1 MSPHGIKGTGKKNKC
16 SSLSVNGPKML
27 AKKKRKILSETPDVD
42 VSGKATSWRGL
53 KIESSNDLKEKILKQ
68 LTCPSR
74 QYKGRDGEI
83 ELPPKKKRKFQNNG
97 SVETDSDVEKTS
109 RRSKLMKKQYL
120 EKPSSKMQRWKK
132 LAEDAEFYGSSNS
145 ASKGKKKKKL
155 MTVNYDDGVC
165 VYDLHT
171 PSKLKKMKRQK
182 GANHIVNKKK
192 VHIGKRVITP
202 HKGGRKEAMKPKLN
216 VSSSRLKLL
225 SKKQRKKLE
234 ENYSLQIYSDVELS
248 DSDVSA
254 DGQNVISIKK
264 GKFSMPDKWSYRQLL
279 SKKKAKSKKEQE
291 CNVGKIKK
299 SKQHH
304 EHVLEDED
312 SYDNIEEAS
321 SDEDLS
327 EVDDDDED
335 EDEVDD
341 AEEDDDDEEEEDD
354 DDDEDDDDEDSEAQM
369 SDERLGAEKK
379 NVSNQ
384 NLPNG
389 NWEMINDERCREV
402 TQEDYG
408 SAWKQ
413 HDGDTTSIVLHPW
426 PHGNNF
432 QEQQPHSHQVLQKNK
447 HAGLANTSNLS
458 IIGGVLDSTLSG
470 HNNPGISHPS
480 LQHYH
485 SEQEKQQS
493 QFTENHIQVQDGSV
507 RHFGD
512 QTQIYNTYNVDVKS
526 QTHISNNQTDPNQSS
541 QPCHLQQYTDLNHTQ
556 SQPNGS
562 SFGASKV
569 KYYYPASFGK
579 EGILEVERALQPVPP
594 EEVLTQGFRI
604 NIKRCD
610 MATLVGANWLNDE
623 IINFYMNII
632 VQRSKID
639 GYPSVYIPSTFFF
652 PMVMKRGYNGVRRW
666 TKNVDIFDHDL
677 MLIPIHLESENH
689 WTLIAV
695 DFLQSSIC
703 YYDSYLQDR
712 DDAMDAILNYLREEM
727 KTKKNIEMD
736 TNCWVKVNMKNIPLQ
751 ENMSDCGVF
760 SCIYAEYISRGDKM
774 DFTQEDMP
782 YFRRKM
788 VYEILN
794 HKIVNH
800 SPRDLENMISDD
812 LLDDITSANENG
824 HILTP
829 DIATAVIQNGLP
841 DNFQG
846 PTKVSEEAMGLAAV
860 SKDTEG
866 VRDVE
871 KTQNGSTGGEMEEK
885 ASPAEAGEETSRK
898 HKTNLISEIK
908 RIVSLF
914 DDVSEEKRNLLES
927 QLFQLLRE
935 NLQNS
940 NQKAKKFKIRHNDLA
955 SIMSVIEKHSG
966 ENSESDELNSVSDDS
981 ASSSTVSSSSRTTT
995 SSTVSSDKGIKSSD
1009 DTEVSS
1015 LSDNSEESGL
1025 FNIMKEMEKMFLSL
1039 AAFVRIICK
1048 TDQELLK
1055 GKAGEASSRSNSVI
1069 KGISYITSKLENINQ
1084 RLKSQSILKT
1094 AAQQH
1099 MTSQHDRKTSKKCMS
1114 QRLVIQKKSRRN
1126 ERDIMKTKHC
1136 LRNSVTFSNQV
1147 GSEEDISN
1155 DETTEARLF
1164 TSAAKNLGISLES
1177 GAYLKKLHLRKNLLK
1192 KFPLPADVFDLNC
1205 QLQDKAHKQ
1214 HAFKSMVRSDHCKKG
1229 KKKK

>member
-341 AEEDDDDEEEEDD
+341 AEEDDDDDEEEDD

-384 NLPNG
+384 NLPKHIWIARCEDQAIVNLKHPL
-389 NWEMINDERCREV
+389 ERN
-402 TQEDYG
+402 
-408 SAWKQ
+408 
-413 HDGDTTSIVLHPW
+413 L
-426 PHGNNF
+426 
-432 QEQQPHSHQVLQKNK
+432 
-447 HAGLANTSNLS
+447 AGFCEIS
-458 IIGGVLDSTLSG
+458 VLSG
-470 HNNPGISHPS
+470 CICLLDAKIVPDGQWHPLYS
-480 LQHYH
+480 PHDHTPLKLVTLH
-485 SEQEKQQS
+485 SCGK
-493 QFTENHIQVQDGSV
+493 DG
-507 RHFGD
+507 
-512 QTQIYNTYNVDVKS
+512 
-526 QTHISNNQTDPNQSS
+526 
-541 QPCHLQQYTDLNHTQ
+541 
-556 SQPNGS
+556 
-562 SFGASKV
+562 
-569 KYYYPASFGK
+569 
-579 EGILEVERALQPVPP
+579 
-594 EEVLTQGFRI
+594 
-604 NIKRCD
+604 
-610 MATLVGANWLNDE
+610 LV
-623 IINFYMNII
+623 I
-632 VQRSKID
+632 
-639 GYPSVYIPSTFFF
+639 
-652 PMVMKRGYNGVRRW
+652 
-666 TKNVDIFDHDL
+666 
-677 MLIPIHLESENH
+677 
-689 WTLIAV
+689 
-695 DFLQSSIC
+695 
-703 YYDSYLQDR
+703 
-712 DDAMDAILNYLREEM
+712 
-727 KTKKNIEMD
+727 TKK
-736 TNCWVKVNMKNIPLQ
+736 KV
-751 ENMSDCGVF
+751 
-760 SCIYAEYISRGDKM
+760 
-774 DFTQEDMP
+774 
-782 YFRRKM
+782 
-788 VYEILN
+788 
-794 HKIVNH
+794 
-800 SPRDLENMISDD
+800 
-812 LLDDITSANENG
+812 
-824 HILTP
+824 
-829 DIATAVIQNGLP
+829 
-841 DNFQG
+841 
-846 PTKVSEEAMGLAAV
+846 
-860 SKDTEG
+860 
-866 VRDVE
+866 
-871 KTQNGSTGGEMEEK
+871 
-885 ASPAEAGEETSRK
+885 ASM
-898 HKTNLISEIK
+898 L
-908 RIVSLF
+908 
-914 DDVSEEKRNLLES
+914 
-927 QLFQLLRE
+927 
-935 NLQNS
+935 
-940 NQKAKKFKIRHNDLA
+940 
-955 SIMSVIEKHSG
+955 
-966 ENSESDELNSVSDDS
+966 SESDN
-981 ASSSTVSSSSRTTT
+981 
-995 SSTVSSDKGIKSSD
+995 
-1009 DTEVSS
+1009 
-1015 LSDNSEESGL
+1015 
-1025 FNIMKEMEKMFLSL
+1025 
-1039 AAFVRIICK
+1039 FVNRI
-1048 TDQELLK
+1048 D
-1055 GKAGEASSRSNSVI
+1055 SNSVI
-1069 KGISYITSKLENINQ
+1069 LLVRRLRWAFTDYISTIRPYQSLFQGLKEEDKTTCNQTLQPFGISFIAKSNMPDYTSSAEEEHFIEKWESLIKSKENPRILLCGSTNTGKSTFCRRLLNICLNIKKSVYFLDCDLGQTEFTPPGCVSLSLVKDYVLGPPFCHQKEPIYNIFVGDITPESSANHYMICIRNVIHFYLRLSPQLPLVINTMGWIKGPGKQMLDGILNLITPDQVVYLYSPKIKLEPKELQPSVVGQNPWNFPGEKNELNSTHCNWTLEVLPSPVNSGMSKLSKLSNAELRTLATLAYLGRNWSPNMGLNSCVPYKIKWNLIAVQVCHEVVPFSQIMYAINASVIALCVANLNTAFRYNNDENLPLGFVKRPLCRCLGFGFVRGIDAE
-1084 RLKSQSILKT
+1084 SQTIYIVSPVTLKT
-1094 AAQQH
+1094 I
-1099 MTSQHDRKTSKKCMS
+1099 SQVNTLLRGPIN
-1114 QRLVIQKKSRRN
+1114 LPL
-1126 ERDIMKTKHC
+1126 ER
-1136 LRNSVTFSNQV
+1136 
-1147 GSEEDISN
+1147 
-1155 DETTEARLF
+1155 
-1164 TSAAKNLGISLES
+1164 
-1177 GAYLKKLHLRKNLLK
+1177 
-1192 KFPLPADVFDLNC
+1192 
-1205 QLQDKAHKQ
+1205 LQDQQIPDILYIDKTLSTTTGSKTLKRRATMPRHQ
-1214 HAFKSMVRSDHCKKG
+1214 
-1229 KKKK
+1229 